1 MLCLTQQ
8 LIIFLMRFIL
18 LFVFMLPLVVRAQ
31 FTYSL
36 DQSVPVRKLDDTQL
50 SMPWAGGLNAVQT
63 NTMDLNHDGKDDL
76 VLFDRMGNKILTFLR
91 SESSFIYNPEYE
103 IYFPGDILNWV
114 LLRDFNGDG
123 KKDIFTG
130 DNLGIKV
137 YVNTTETGASP
148 TWQKFLFST
157 GFPGSKSGVLLSK
170 GFQNKVNVQ
179 VQFDDLPSISDADG
193 DGDLDVFVM
202 RYVGDGRIE
211 FHKNYSIERYGSAD
225 SLDFERITQ
234 SWGNV
239 RECSCGTFAF
249 NGDDC
254 SSGGR
259 IKHAGGKSL
268 LALDLNNNGQP
279 EILFSE
285 SECSQLFQ
293 LVNQGTTLAPIVTAV
308 STFPPSTPATII
320 TYPAPYFEDIDGD
333 GVKDLMVSSNL
344 FAREFLNSNFNSSN
358 FFYKN
363 SGSNANPNFTLVQ
376 RDFLQSEMIDHG
388 DNSVP
393 TLLDFDNDGDLD
405 LFVSSHNSVSVRSPI
420 YLYQNL
426 GTAKLPD
433 FKLYSDDFL
442 GFSFLND
449 FNRKIQFADLDNDNT
464 LDLVYSSTDGNSGVT
479 LLNFVSNKSQSGLDF
494 STPTI
499 TQVSFQINR
508 NENVYVYD
516 VSGDGKNDLLV
527 GRSDGSLE
535 LWTQTGPLTF
545 TLSEDEFLGLGASVL
560 RQNISISIADLDA
573 DGKPDLMYGDQS
585 GIIKVIPDFRSV
597 TNAEDVAITNIV
609 FNPISENYGEQNL
622 GGRIWPTAANL
633 FGSTRPSI
641 LVGNVLGGIQI
652 LNSEGPDLPDS
663 PAIDVYP
670 NPLTESEML
679 KLRIDR
685 PATLEIFT
693 VLGQRVS
700 SAVKLQPFTL
710 LETQLPSL
718 TSGMYILK
726 FSVGKKSY
734 SKKLII
740 DR

>member
-1 MLCLTQQ
+1 
-8 LIIFLMRFIL
+8 MRLIL
-18 LFVFMLPLVVRAQ
+18 LFIFLLPLVVRGQ

-36 DQSVPVRKLDDTQL
+36 DQSVPVRKMDGAAIP
-50 SMPWAGGLNAVQT
+50 MPWAGGLNAVQT
-63 NTMDLNHDGKDDL
+63 NTMDLNGDGRDDL
-76 VLFDRMGNKILTFLR
+76 VLFDRMGNKVLTFLR
-91 SESSFIYNPEYE
+91 GESSFVYHPEYE
-103 IYFPGDILNWV
+103 IYFPEDILNWV
-114 LLRDFNGDG
+114 LLRDFNCDG

-137 YVNTTETGASP
+137 YLNTTTGTAP

-179 VQFDDLPSISDADG
+179 IQFDDLPSVADADG
-193 DGDLDVFVM
+193 DGDLDLFTM
-202 RYVGDGRIE
+202 RYAGNGQVE
-211 FHKNYSIERYGSAD
+211 FHKNFSKEKYGTCD
-225 SLDFERITQ
+225 SLDFERVTQ
-234 SWGNV
+234 TWGNF

-293 LVNQGTTLAPIVTAV
+293 LPNQGTALAPVINGAT
-308 STFPPSTPATII
+308 TFPQSTPAVII

-333 GVKDLMVSSNL
+333 GTKDLMVSSNL
-344 FAREFLNSNFNSSN
+344 FARDFLNSNFSSSN

-363 SGSNANPNFTLVQ
+363 TGSNANPNFTLVQ

-393 TLLDFDNDGDLD
+393 ALFDFDNDGDLD
-405 LFVSSHNSVSVRSPI
+405 LFISIHISASVRSPV
-420 YLYQNL
+420 YLYENV
-426 GTAKLPD
+426 GTPKLPE
-433 FKLYSDDFL
+433 FQLYTDDFL

-449 FNRKIQFADLDNDNT
+449 FNRKIQFADMDNNNT
-464 LDLVYSSTDGNSGVT
+464 IDLVYTSTDGNSGVT
-479 LLNFVSNKSQSGLDF
+479 FLNFISNRSESGLDF
-494 STPTI
+494 STPAV

-508 NENVYVYD
+508 NENVFVYD
-516 VSGDGKNDLLV
+516 VNGDDRSDLLV
-527 GRSDGSLE
+527 GKSDGSLQ
-535 LWTQTGPLTF
+535 LWTQTGPLIF
-545 TLSEDEFLGLGASVL
+545 TLTENEFLGLGASVL

-573 DGKPDLMYGDQS
+573 DGNPDLMYGDQT
-585 GIIKVIPDFRSV
+585 GILKIIPDFRNVDTS
-597 TNAEDVAITNIV
+597 EEVAITNIV
-609 FNPISENYGEQNL
+609 FNPIAESYGEQNL

-633 FGSTRPSI
+633 FGSTRPSL
-641 LVGNVLGGIQI
+641 LVGNTLGGIQI
-652 LNSEGPDLPDS
+652 LNSEGPQLPDA

-670 NPLTESEML
+670 NPLSQSDIL

-685 PATLEIFT
+685 PASLEIFT
-693 VLGQRVS
+693 ALGQRVS
-700 SAVKLQPFTL
+700 EPVNLQPFAL
-710 LETQLPSL
+710 LETQLSNLSP
-718 TSGMYILK
+718 GIYILK
-726 FSVGKKSY
+726 ISVGKKSY